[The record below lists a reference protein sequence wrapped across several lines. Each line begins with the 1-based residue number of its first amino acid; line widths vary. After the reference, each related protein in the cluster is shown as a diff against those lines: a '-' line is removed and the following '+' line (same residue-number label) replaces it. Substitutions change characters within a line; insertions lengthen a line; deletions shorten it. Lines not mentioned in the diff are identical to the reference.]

1 MFSVGELMELILYVE
16 DMPAQVAFYRD
27 VLGMRVKSPLGKVD
41 LTDATWVEMESG
53 PCTLALHAGGRCR
66 FGEDAPKF
74 VFWVADILAAHR
86 TLLERGVA
94 IEELFQAAP
103 GVWVSNASDPE
114 GNVFSIES
122 HD

>member
-27 VLGMRVKSPLGKVD
+27 VLGMRVKSPLGNAD
-41 LTDATWVEMESG
+41 LTHAAWVEMESG
-53 PCTLALHAGGRCR
+53 PCTLALHAGGKRR

-74 VFWVADILAAHR
+74 VFRVADILAAHR

-94 IEELFQAAP
+94 MGDIFQAAP

-114 GNVFSIES
+114 GNLFSIES
-122 HD
+122 HN

>member
-1 MFSVGELMELILYVE
+1 MALVGELMELILYVE
-16 DMPAQVAFYRD
+16 DMPSQVAFYQD
-27 VLGMRVKSPLGKVD
+27 VLGLRVKYPPGDND
-41 LTDATWVEMESG
+41 LAIASWVEFESG
-53 PCTLALHAGGRCR
+53 TCTLALHSGGKRR

-74 VFWVADILAAHR
+74 VFRVADILAAHK

-94 IEELFQAAP
+94 IGDIFQAAP

-114 GNVFSIES
+114 GNQFSLES

>member
-1 MFSVGELMELILYVE
+1 MELILYVE
-16 DMPAQVAFYRD
+16 DMPNQVEFYRD
-27 VLGMRVKSPLGKVD
+27 VLGMQAISPPGNINL
-41 LTDATWVEMESG
+41 ANASWVELDSG
-53 PCTLALHAGGRCR
+53 SCKLALHAGGKRR

-74 VFWVADILAAHR
+74 VFRVTDILAVHK

-94 IEELFQAAP
+94 MGDIFQAAP

-114 GNVFSIES
+114 GNRFSIES